1 MFFFFFLVCIW
12 KFYPILMDFCKRRF
26 NATDFL
32 VKLRGKSLML
42 VGDSMNRNQF
52 ESMLCVLR
60 EGLSDKSRMYEVHGH
75 NITKGRG
82 YFVFKFE
89 VSPHSVY
96 SFIGAFL
103 FLEKKVSIYIFMS

>member
-1 MFFFFFLVCIW
+1 LYQPGSCPYVDDAFDCQRNGRRDSDYLNWRW
-12 KFYPILMDFCKRRF
+12 KPDGCDLPRF

-89 VSPHSVY
+89 VSP
-96 SFIGAFL
+96 L
-103 FLEKKVSIYIFMS
+103 FCS

>member
-1 MFFFFFLVCIW
+1 MITVTVNMIGLAERIILCCLLLCIGFLSPS
-12 KFYPILMDFCKRRF
+12 YRLSERRF

-32 VKLRGKSLML
+32 EKLRGKSLML

-89 VSPHSVY
+89 VST
-96 SFIGAFL
+96 L
-103 FLEKKVSIYIFMS
+103 FYP

>member
-1 MFFFFFLVCIW
+1 
-12 KFYPILMDFCKRRF
+12 
-26 NATDFL
+26 
-32 VKLRGKSLML
+32 ML

-89 VSPHSVY
+89 VSPLFYSQLPVFSVELFTGILVICTTICCYFY
-96 SFIGAFL
+96 SVLIFL
-103 FLEKKVSIYIFMS
+103 YGLSGFLS